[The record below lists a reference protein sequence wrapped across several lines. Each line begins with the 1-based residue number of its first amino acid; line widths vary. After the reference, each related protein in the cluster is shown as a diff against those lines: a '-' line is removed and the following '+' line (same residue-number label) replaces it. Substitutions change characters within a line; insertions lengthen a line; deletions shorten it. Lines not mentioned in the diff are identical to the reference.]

1 MRGGKIAGI
10 PPTHNPQ
17 RSLYDAC
24 RPGCRAYRGLES
36 RRTVTDRTGLSRGDR
51 NRNARLA
58 RLRVLL
64 PQRNAI
70 VGIDLADDKQ
80 AAVVTDHDSRVIAR
94 RRVAARAWELGE
106 LLDWAVGVATAAGFV
121 SVTVACEPTGH
132 RWRVLDQLAAQR
144 GLAPVCVQPLLVYRA
159 REAEDLTRDKSDPK
173 DAVLI
178 ARLASELR
186 CYEPERADA
195 VWARL
200 RHLGARRLQLTTDA
214 TGQANQVRDL
224 LECAW
229 PAVLAAA
236 GKPFRSA
243 TWCAALALT
252 LDRSAGD
259 LGRVHRLGPTRFEA
273 AVRRELPRWGA
284 SRPCLRIVRAV
295 FAALA
300 DDAGVSAHRPGALE
314 RAGLVMGD
322 WHETRQ
328 RLAATEA
335 RMVTVMDEL
344 GLTGLVTTIA
354 GLTPVGAAAILAETG
369 DPARFATPRS
379 LVKHAGLFPRDNAS
393 GEFQG
398 KTPISG
404 RGRPGLRVA
413 AWRAVWAAL
422 PNNPVLAA
430 KFIHLTT
437 RDDNRLARQQ
447 ARTACAAALLRWIHV
462 VITKGVAWD
471 PAIAA
476 GITPLQRAA

>member
-1 MRGGKIAGI
+1 V
-10 PPTHNPQ
+10 N
-17 RSLYDAC
+17 
-24 RPGCRAYRGLES
+24 
-36 RRTVTDRTGLSRGDR
+36 DRTGLSRGDR

-58 RLRVLL
+58 RLRQLL
-64 PQRNAI
+64 PSGNAI
-70 VGIDLADDKQ
+70 VGIDLADDRQ

-94 RRVAARAWELGE
+94 RRVTARAWELGG
-106 LLDWAVGVATAAGFV
+106 LLDWAVGVAAAAGFG

-132 RWRVLDQLAAQR
+132 RWRVLDQLAADR
-144 GLAPVCVQPLLVYRA
+144 GLALVCVQPLLVYRA
-159 REAEDLTRDKSDPK
+159 RESEDLTRDKSDPK

-186 CYEPERADA
+186 CYEPERAGA

-214 TGQANQVRDL
+214 TGQVNQLRDL

-229 PAVLAAA
+229 PAVVAASGA
-236 GKPFRSA
+236 PFRSS
-243 TWCAALALT
+243 TWCAALAVT
-252 LDRSAGD
+252 LDRGAGD
-259 LGRVHRLGPTRFEA
+259 LARVRRLGAARFEA

-284 SRPCLRIVRAV
+284 TRPCLRIVRAV

-300 DDAGVSAHRPGALE
+300 DGAGVTAHRPGALE
-314 RAGLVMGD
+314 RAGLVMDD
-322 WHETRQ
+322 WHDTRQ

-335 RMVTVMDEL
+335 RMVTVLDDL
-344 GLTGLVTTIA
+344 GLTGLATTIA

-379 LVKHAGLFPRDNAS
+379 LVKHAGLCPRDNAS

-398 KTPISG
+398 KTSISG

-422 PNNPVLAA
+422 PNNPVMAA
-430 KFIHLTT
+430 KFTHLTT

-462 VITKGVAWD
+462 VITRRVAWD

-476 GITPLQRAA
+476 GGTSLQQAA